1 MSGLTMEFTDRLVV
15 VTCWCGINHAVPEN
29 LRSHQQRCH
38 DDGREVP
45 SIYCPLGH
53 SHAPAGKSRSAKLR
67 EELEAEKNRRARA
80 QAQADRERAR
90 ADETERRRVAQKA
103 ATTRLGKRAKA
114 GVCPCCNRTF
124 KQLARHMAGQHPEYD
139 PTSESGG

>member
-1 MSGLTMEFTDRLVV
+1 MPDTMIYTSQLVV
-15 VTCWCGINHAVPEN
+15 TECWCGTPHAVPKA
-29 LRSHQQRCH
+29 LRDKQERDHR
-38 DDGREVP
+38 DGREQTE
-45 SIYCPLGH
+45 IYCPLGH
-53 SHAPAGKSRSAKLR
+53 SYIIAGEGKSARLER
-67 EELEAEKNRRARA
+67 QLEEEKNRRAAATAR
-80 QAQADRERAR
+80 ADRERAR